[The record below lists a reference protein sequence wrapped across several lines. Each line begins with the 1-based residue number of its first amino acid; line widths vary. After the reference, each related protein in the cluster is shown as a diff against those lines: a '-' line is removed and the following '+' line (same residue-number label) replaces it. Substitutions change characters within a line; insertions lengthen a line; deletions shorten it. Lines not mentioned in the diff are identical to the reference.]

1 MDGWM
6 RINQRDKHIL
16 SYVNTKS
23 VFRVLVIPYFN
34 VKIIHIGSGVKV

>member
-1 MDGWM
+1 MDGL
-6 RINQRDKHIL
+6 INQKNKHTL
-16 SYVNTKS
+16 SYINTKG